1 MMTLKLVALMF
12 HEHRL
17 MQLIDYEIVILKKEE
32 EHIHTLFNDGT
43 KCSMFIITYQ
53 KIYPQKKFTLNLF
66 KFILRKEFCFYSLCS
81 AFGANPTGP
90 FVKESFD
97 K

>member
-1 MMTLKLVALMF
+1 MMALKLVALMF

-32 EHIHTLFNDGT
+32 EHIHTLFNDGA

-53 KIYPQKKFTLNLF
+53 KYPQKKIILSLF
-66 KFILRKEFCFYSLCS
+66 
-81 AFGANPTGP
+81 
-90 FVKESFD
+90 
-97 K
+97 